1 MGFSARAMLSKSKRP
16 GRCDGADCDRSR
28 RIASRMLGR
37 EGLDGEG
44 VESAMSRLYGNKGR
58 PGYFRPTP
66 ESWQVIHFA

>member
-1 MGFSARAMLSKSKRP
+1 VGFSARAMLSKSKRP

-44 VESAMSRLYGNKGR
+44 VESAMSRLYG
-58 PGYFRPTP
+58 
-66 ESWQVIHFA
+66 